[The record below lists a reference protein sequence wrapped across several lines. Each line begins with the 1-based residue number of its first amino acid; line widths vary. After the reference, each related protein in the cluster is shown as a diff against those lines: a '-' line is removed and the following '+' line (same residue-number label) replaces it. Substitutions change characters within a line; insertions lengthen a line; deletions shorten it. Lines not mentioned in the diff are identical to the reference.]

1 MIAREVREHEIWKN
15 TCTLNLQLDIENV
28 FYNSEMSVSKEI
40 NMLQNRVVDQLICI
54 FNKCAVKINLL
65 SSPNQSDEYKCSNI
79 YHASTI

>member
-1 MIAREVREHEIWKN
+1 MIAREVREHEIWKD

-28 FYNSEMSVSKEI
+28 FYNSEMSVSKKT
-40 NMLQNRVVDQLICI
+40 NMLQNRVMDQLICI

-65 SSPNQSDEYKCSNI
+65 SIPNQSDEYKCSNI